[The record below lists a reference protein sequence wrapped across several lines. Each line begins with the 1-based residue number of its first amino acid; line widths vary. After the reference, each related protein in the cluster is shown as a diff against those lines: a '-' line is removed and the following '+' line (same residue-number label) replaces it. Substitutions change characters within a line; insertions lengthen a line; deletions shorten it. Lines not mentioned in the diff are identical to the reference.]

1 MSELVSGLA
10 GVAATFALY
19 GVYYFFK
26 ERRRQRGA
34 APRQQHFS
42 VTGAARIPLEY
53 EDRPNRNLPVN
64 ATSLNGSFTLKI
76 DGRAITTE
84 RSTPALFGD
93 PRSFWRCLLTD
104 LRNDDLAHVEIDGD
118 IYLLARLI
126 FPPNGRVLLRFLAAD
141 LAIIRQIES
150 VGGVRI

>member
-10 GVAATFALY
+10 GVAATSALY
-19 GVYYFFK
+19 GVYYIFK

-34 APRQQHFS
+34 APRQENFS
-42 VTGAARIPLEY
+42 TTGAARIPLEF
-53 EDRPNRNLPVN
+53 EDRPDRNLPIK
-64 ATSLNGSFTLKI
+64 ATSLNGTFTLRI
-76 DGRAITTE
+76 DGRSIATE

-93 PRSFWRCLLTD
+93 PRTFWSCLLTD
-104 LRNDDLAHVEIDGD
+104 LRNNDLAHVEIDGD
-118 IYLLARLI
+118 VYLLARLS
-126 FPPNGRVLLRFLAAD
+126 FPPNGRVLLRFLDAD